1 MRRIGSAARCAWLL
15 LAAAAAASAASQI
28 EFYQAVDRTEVGVE
42 DTFRLTVVASNVPDS
57 AQVRF
62 PQTDDFE
69 VLSRSQSTE
78 LSYEL
83 IGSRSTIKR
92 IQKFVLVM
100 RPNRQGPVT
109 LPPSA
114 LVIDGKTYKTDT
126 IQMVVKKGHVRDP
139 NAAQASRPN
148 PLDPFRN
155 FPGMPPMPGFPGG
168 MDDEDDEGVPDV
180 DIPRSES
187 DLFVKTYADRK
198 EVYLGEQV
206 TISLYIFSR
215 VDLSEVSA
223 LSMPKLDGF
232 WSEDIES
239 PTQLAGEQK
248 ILNGIPYRS
257 YLLKRRALFPVKPG
271 TITIGAAEVDVVT
284 GFLFAGRRVHRRGNE
299 VTLKVKPLPAQGRPP
314 GFAAGNVGNWRLS
327 TEVGQAHVE
336 LGQPITVKVILEGR
350 GNLKNVTMPPL
361 TGPPALRIY
370 DPTTTDKG
378 SGKERLGGRRVQ
390 EYLVMPQQTGTF
402 TLPGLAFA
410 YFNPDAE
417 KYEVSRTDPIALTI
431 EQGQGSPAVAA
442 NGPKGA
448 GGQGASS
455 VKSIIGQGTGLRP
468 LRYQATFV
476 APSEPLW
483 QRAFFLPAV
492 FAPFGVFLAMSVFG
506 LVRGALVREDAGT
519 KKRRQARAA
528 RKRLARAEQLK
539 AEGKPHEFYGEIEK
553 ALLHFLEAK
562 LGIPVGGLT
571 RVVLLDKMR
580 EAGVGDARQQ
590 RILRVMDHCDMGR
603 FAPGAG
609 DTARGQVLDEA
620 AAMMEG
626 WD

>member
-1 MRRIGSAARCAWLL
+1 MRRIGSAARFAWVL
-15 LAAAAAASAASQI
+15 LAAAAAASAAPQV
-28 EFYQAVDRTEVGVE
+28 EFYQAVDRTEVGIE
-42 DTFRLTVVASNVPDS
+42 DTFRLTIVASNAPDS

-78 LSYEL
+78 LSYQL
-83 IGSRSTIKR
+83 VGGRSEIKR

-100 RPNRQGPVT
+100 RPNQMGTVL

-114 LVIDGKTYKTDT
+114 LVVEGKTFKTDS
-126 IQMVVKKGHVRDP
+126 IQMVVKKGHLRDP

-148 PLDPFRN
+148 PFDPFRN
-155 FPGMPPMPGFPGG
+155 FPGMPPMPGFPG
-168 MDDEDDEGVPDV
+168 MDDDDEDMGIPDV
-180 DIPRSES
+180 DIPRSDS
-187 DLFVKTYADRK
+187 DLFVRTYADRK
-198 EVYLGEQV
+198 EVYQGEQV
-206 TISLYIFSR
+206 TLSLYIFSR

-239 PTQLAGEQK
+239 PTQLSGEQK

-284 GFLFAGRRVHRRGNE
+284 GFLFAGRRVHRKGNE
-299 VTLKVKPLPAQGRPP
+299 VTIKVKPLPAQGRPP
-314 GFAAGNVGNWRLS
+314 GFAAGNVGNWRLA
-327 TEVGQAHVE
+327 TEVGQTQVE
-336 LGQPITVKVILEGR
+336 LGQPITVKVILEGL
-350 GNLKNVTMPPL
+350 GNLKNVALPPL
-361 TGPPALRIY
+361 TGPSALRIY

-378 SGKERLGGRRVQ
+378 NGKERLGGRRVQ

-402 TLPGLAFA
+402 TLPGMAFA
-410 YFNPDAE
+410 YFEPQAE
-417 KYEVSRTDPIALTI
+417 KYMVSKTDPITLTV
-431 EQGQGSPAVAA
+431 EQGQGAPVVAS
-442 NGPKGA
+442 NGAKSA
-448 GGQGASS
+448 GGQAEAG

-476 APSEPLW
+476 APSEPVW
-483 QRAFFLPAV
+483 RRAFFLPAV
-492 FAPFGVFLAMSVFG
+492 FAPFGAFLAMGVFG

-539 AEGKPHEFYGEIEK
+539 AEGKPQEFYGEIEK

-562 LGIPVGGLT
+562 LGMPVGGLT
-571 RVVLLDKMR
+571 RVLLLDKMR
-580 EAGVGDARQQ
+580 DAGVSEARQQ
-590 RILRVMDHCDMGR
+590 RILRVMDQCDMGR

-609 DTARGQVLDEA
+609 DSARSQVLDEA
-620 AAMMEG
+620 AAVMEG